1 MVIMINTNLKLKK
14 LSKTITL
21 IFKNKKTVKKISINE

>member
-1 MVIMINTNLKLKK
+1 MVIMINTNLKLEK

-21 IFKNKKTVKKISINE
+21 IFKKKTVKKISINE

>member
-21 IFKNKKTVKKISINE
+21 IFKEKTVKKISINE